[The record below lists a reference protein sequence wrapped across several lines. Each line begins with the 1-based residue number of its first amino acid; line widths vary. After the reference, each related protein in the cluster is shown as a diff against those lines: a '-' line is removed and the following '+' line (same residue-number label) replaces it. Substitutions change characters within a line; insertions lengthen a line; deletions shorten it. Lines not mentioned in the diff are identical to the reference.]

1 MPTLAEILG
10 REPQGIA
17 QSQNPALQALIA
29 AALKKRQ
36 MMMQPQL
43 PMAPAYAP
51 MIGVRG

>member
-10 REPQGIA
+10 REQPMS

-36 MMMQPQL
+36 MMMQPPQM
-43 PMAPAYAP
+43 PPAYAP